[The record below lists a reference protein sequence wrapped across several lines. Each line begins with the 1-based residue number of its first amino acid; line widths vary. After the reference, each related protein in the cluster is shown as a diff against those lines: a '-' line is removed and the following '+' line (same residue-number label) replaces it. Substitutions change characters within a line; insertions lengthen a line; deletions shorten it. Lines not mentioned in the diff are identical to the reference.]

1 VEDYLLAATLKGV
14 LAQRLVRRLCPVC
27 KLPEKT
33 PLALIERFS
42 LERLAPNIAELPL
55 YRPVGCA
62 ECRGTGYRG
71 RRAIAELLL
80 PSPTIDRLIFE
91 RGDHSI
97 IEQAA
102 MADGMRPIFDAGLLA
117 VLEGDTT
124 IQEVTRCITGEA

>member
-1 VEDYLLAATLKGV
+1 
-14 LAQRLVRRLCPVC
+14 
-27 KLPEKT
+27 LPEKT
-33 PLALIERFS
+33 PPALIERFR
-42 LERLAPNIAELPL
+42 LERLAPNVAELPL
-55 YRPVGCA
+55 YRPVGCP

-102 MADGMRPIFDAGLLA
+102 ITDGMRPIFDAGLMA

-124 IQEVTRCITGEA
+124 IQEVTRCITGET